1 VLDLRP
7 GPEASPARRRAY
19 DIIFGHDSPAG
30 RAFDVGLILAILLSV
45 AAVMAES
52 VAQVRLEHGPVLRR
66 VEWVFTVV
74 FTVEYLLRL
83 WTVSRPFRY
92 ARSFFGIVDLLAVL
106 PTYLAALVPGGQV
119 LVTVRILRILRVFRI
134 LKLGQYVG
142 EARLLGTALKASRV
156 KITVF
161 LFTVL
166 TLVVILGSLI
176 YLIEGRNPESGFT
189 SIPIAMYWAVVTL
202 TTVGYGDVAPVTP
215 FGQFVAAMI
224 MVVGYGIIAV
234 PTGIVSVE
242 LAQASRDMEAERRG
256 EETAGPPRRPE
267 GSPDGS
273 QRASSPN
280 PSPSTSTH
288 RRCSEC
294 DLAEHDP
301 DAHFCKR
308 CGALLPMEP
317 S

>member
-1 VLDLRP
+1 MVDLRP
-7 GPEASPARRRAY
+7 GPEASEARRRAY
-19 DIIFGHDSPAG
+19 EIIFEHDTPAG

-52 VAQVRLEHGPVLRR
+52 VVQVRLDHGPFLRK
-66 VEWVFTVV
+66 VEWGFTLL

-83 WTVSRPFRY
+83 WVVSRPVRY

-106 PTYLAALVPGGQV
+106 PTYLAALFPGGQV

-142 EARLLGTALKASRV
+142 EARLLGTALRASRV

-176 YLIEGRNPESGFT
+176 YLVEGRHPESGFT

-215 FGQFVAAMI
+215 LGQFMAAMI

-242 LAQASRDMEAERRG
+242 LAQASRDLEAQNARDASAAAEARAVQAEEDAVAPVPARATIRRVCG
-256 EETAGPPRRPE
+256 
-267 GSPDGS
+267 DC
-273 QRASSPN
+273 
-280 PSPSTSTH
+280 H
-288 RRCSEC
+288 L
-294 DLAEHDP
+294 DLHDP

-308 CGALLPMEP
+308 CGTLLPLEP
-317 S
+317 A

>member
-1 VLDLRP
+1 MVDLRP
-7 GPEASPARRRAY
+7 GPDASEARQRVY
-19 DIIFGHDSPAG
+19 EVIFGHQTRAG
-30 RAFDVGLILAILLSV
+30 RIFDVGLILVILLSV

-52 VAQVRLEHGPVLRR
+52 VSGVRAEHGAFLRR
-66 VEWVFTVV
+66 VEWGFTLL
-74 FTVEYLLRL
+74 FTVEYALRL
-83 WTVSRPFRY
+83 WAVSRPLRY
-92 ARSFFGIVDLLAVL
+92 ARSFFGLVDLLAVL
-106 PTYLAALVPGGQV
+106 PTYLAAVLPGGQV

-142 EARLLGTALKASRV
+142 EARLLGTALRASRV

-176 YLIEGRNPESGFT
+176 YLVEGRNPESGFT

-202 TTVGYGDVAPVTP
+202 TTVGYGDVAPITP
-215 FGQFVAAMI
+215 LGQFMAALI

-242 LAQASRDMEAERRG
+242 LAQASRDLEAQERADADAG
-256 EETAGPPRRPE
+256 EGGPPSPGRP
-267 GSPDGS
+267 GAPGPAGAPPSRSGGRTCPDCNLD
-273 QRASSPN
+273 A
-280 PSPSTSTH
+280 
-288 RRCSEC
+288 
-294 DLAEHDP
+294 HDP

-308 CGALLPMEP
+308 CGTLLPLEP
-317 S
+317 V